1 MIFSRSGI
9 GYLLLLLA
17 ALSTWCWARIK
28 PSTIASFGVL
38 IRYLMQWRTNR
49 IALIAIWWWLGWH
62 FLGSPLSMS

>member
-1 MIFSRSGI
+1 MITSRSGI

-17 ALSTWCWARIK
+17 AFLIWCSARIR
-28 PSTIASFGVL
+28 PSKIAPLGRL

-62 FLGSPLSMS
+62 FLGSPS